1 MPKTRSLRAAQKN
14 MLCVLATCALSR
26 TPKVGAKPPLEPT
39 ELPKPPEPRQRLGT
53 APASFPLRNAA
64 TSGMDMPAVGLGTG
78 AYTHDADSPKECWS
92 CGTVAYDATRSWLEQ
107 GGRLIDAG
115 ECYRT
120 QVEVGR
126 AIADSG
132 VPRADLFITSKVGW
146 CDGSALGYDE
156 AVAQHETNLKE
167 LGLDYIDLLLV
178 HWPAVTKGRSTSSLD
193 AACKTGDP
201 AGCRRATWEA
211 LLALRDKGVDG
222 GALAVGVSNFEE
234 SHLKDLDEVVGG
246 NASRAPAVNQMEFS
260 ALFHDDALR
269 SACEARGIVVQATAP
284 LHTPDKN
291 TVEHPGQD
299 LMARGPVQRAATSH
313 GVTAAQVALRWVLHQ
328 NVGLVVRSKSAAHQR
343 DNLAMADFDLT
354 ASEIAAIGRLEDR
367 SLKSYLPDPRDLP

>member
-1 MPKTRSLRAAQKN
+1 
-14 MLCVLATCALSR
+14 MLCLLIPCALSR
-26 TPKVGAKPPLEPT
+26 TPRSHRPLVGAEPPLEPL
-39 ELPKPPEPRQRLGT
+39 EPPKPPEPRQFLGT
-53 APASFPLRNAA
+53 APSSFPLGNAA
-64 TSGMDMPAVGLGTG
+64 TTGMDMPAVGLGTG
-78 AYTHDADSPKECWS
+78 AYTHDADSLKECWS

-120 QVEVGR
+120 QIEVGR

-146 CDGSALGYDE
+146 CDGSALGYNE
-156 AVAQHETNLKE
+156 AIAQHETNLKE
-167 LGLDYIDLLLV
+167 LGLDYIDLLMV
-178 HWPAVTKGRSTSSLD
+178 HWPALTKGSTRSLD
-193 AACKTGDP
+193 DACKTGDP
-201 AGCRRATWEA
+201 ASCRRATWEA

-234 SHLKDLDEVVGG
+234 SHLKDLDGVVGG

-291 TVEHPGQD
+291 AVEHPEEPP
-299 LMARGPVQRAATSH
+299 LTARGPVRAATSH

-328 NVGLVVRSKSAAHQR
+328 NVGLVVRSKSGTHQR
-343 DNLAMADFDLT
+343 DNLALADFDLT
-354 ASEIAAIGRLEDR
+354 TSDIVAIGRLGDR
-367 SLKSYLPDPRDLP
+367 SLKSYLPDPRGLP